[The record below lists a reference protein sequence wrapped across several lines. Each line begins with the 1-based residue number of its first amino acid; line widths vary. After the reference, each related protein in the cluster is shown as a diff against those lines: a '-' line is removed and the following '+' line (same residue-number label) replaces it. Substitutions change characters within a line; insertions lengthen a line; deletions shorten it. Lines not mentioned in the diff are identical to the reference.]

1 MRKNVIR
8 TEFNCFRVCAGQ
20 RKAPTNVVSRTVSD
34 AAKNTNELVTY
45 QGVQTAY
52 LRKQWQLLL

>member
-8 TEFNCFRVCAGQ
+8 TEFNCFRVCASQ
-20 RKAPTNVVSRTVSD
+20 RKVPTNVVSRTVSD

-45 QGVQTAY
+45 QGV
-52 LRKQWQLLL
+52 